1 MSKHGFTYIVT
12 NAHNNVLYTG
22 VTSELK
28 VRIEKHRTKRYPNS
42 FTARYNVY
50 KLVFFEEY
58 DNMTAAIR
66 REKQIKAGSR
76 AKKLA
81 LITAM
86 NPDFRDLYEDLV

>member
-1 MSKHGFTYIVT
+1 MSKRGYTYIVT
-12 NAHNNVLYTG
+12 NAYNNVLYTG

-28 VRIEKHRTKRYPNS
+28 VRIEKHRTKRYPGS
-42 FTARYNVY
+42 VTARYNVY

-76 AKKLA
+76 AKKLK
-81 LITAM
+81 LITEM
-86 NPDFRDLYEDLV
+86 NPDFIDLYDGL